1 MPSYPVKTG
10 RVRKYYDLPKELVE
24 RVHRWR
30 RITPHIETEVAAV
43 RRLLDEA
50 LAVYEERGDIQVM
63 K

>member
-1 MPSYPVKTG
+1 MPSYPVKPG
-10 RVRKYYDLPKELVE
+10 RVRKYYDLPEELVE